1 MTAGQVRKI
10 ALALPETEERDHRG
24 HPSFRR
30 GKSIFATLWP
40 DKNLAVLKLTIADQ
54 QDLIAQ
60 HPKAFSLNAWS
71 SQGWT
76 NVHLK
81 FVEIALLRILIAD
94 AWEGVARKKKNKA
107 GRDKG

>member
-1 MTAGQVRKI
+1 MTAGQARKI
-10 ALALPETEERDHRG
+10 ALALPEAEERDHRG

-30 GKSIFATLWP
+30 GKSIFVTLRP
-40 DKNLAVLKLTIADQ
+40 NEDLAVLKLAVADQ
-54 QDLIAQ
+54 QDLITQ
-60 HPKAFSLNAWS
+60 HPKIFSLNAWS

-81 FVEIALLRILIAD
+81 FVEIALFRILITD
-94 AWEGVARKKKNKA
+94 AWEGVARKKKKR